1 MNAVKKEESGRKGKI
16 LIFVAALF
24 GALLLW
30 LYAIGYDT
38 EIDEQTFA
46 GIPVEIIGM
55 HSNGYTV
62 AEAESFSQSIDVR
75 ASGTRAAL
83 NAVDAGDFSA
93 YVDIST
99 VDKPGLVTLPVMVVA
114 PGGVTAASSS
124 VANITLYV
132 DVFTS
137 RNINVQIEKTYSSAY
152 EIGETVQSLYTVRV
166 NGPESVIGSA
176 EAYCSFALGDISGES
191 VRVSGEIRLRN
202 AETKAEISNPYV
214 TVETGT
220 VDVTFVLY
228 GRKTVPVRLA
238 LTGGV
243 WRAEDAQFLSS
254 VPGVELRGPLSAL
267 EQVQSLSVRCD
278 ETLFTDNRLNGSVT
292 AGELLEQ
299 NLPESGLSAVDPDAE
314 ISYSVVLPEVRY
326 RKVTVPV
333 SRISVYNLPTG
344 GAVKVNV
351 LRAVEVTVFG
361 PADAVRAYDATD
373 MTILVDYNTLEPQ
386 TTENEFLGTAE
397 ISTGSSAVCVD
408 GSTYTVAVR
417 VTAA

>member
-1 MNAVKKEESGRKGKI
+1 MNKEESGRKGKI

-38 EIDEQTFA
+38 EIDEQTFS

-62 AEAESFSQSIDVR
+62 AEGESFSLNVDVH

-83 NAVDAGDFSA
+83 NAVDAGDFRA
-93 YVDIST
+93 YVDISV
-99 VDKPGLVTLPVMVVA
+99 VDQPGPVTLPVKVVA
-114 PGGVTAASSS
+114 PGGVTAANPS
-124 VANITLYV
+124 VTNITLYV

-166 NGPESVIGSA
+166 NGPESVISSA
-176 EAYCSFALGDISGES
+176 EAYCNFTLGEITGET
-191 VRVSGEIRLRN
+191 VHVSGEIRLRN
-202 AETKAEISNPYV
+202 ADTKAEISNPYV
-214 TVETGT
+214 TMENST

-228 GRKTVPVRLA
+228 GRKTVPVRLS

-243 WRAEDAQFLSS
+243 WPTEDVQFLSS
-254 VPGVELRGPLSAL
+254 VSGVELRGPLSVL
-267 EQVQSLSVRCD
+267 DQVQSLSVRCD
-278 ETLFTDNRLNGSVT
+278 ETLIENNRLTESVT
-292 AGELLEQ
+292 AEELLEQ
-299 NLPESGLSAVDPDAE
+299 NLPGSGLSAVNPDAE
-314 ISYSVVLPEVRY
+314 ISYSVILPEVRY
-326 RKVTVPV
+326 RTVTVPV
-333 SRISVYNLPTG
+333 GRITLYNLPTG

-351 LRAVEVTVFG
+351 LRAVEVTIFG
-361 PADAVRAYDATD
+361 PSDAVRKYDPTD
-373 MTILVDYNTLEPQ
+373 MTILVDYDTLEPQ
-386 TTENEFLGTAE
+386 ATENEFLGVAE
-397 ISTGSSAVCVD
+397 INTGSSTVCVD
-408 GSTYTVAVR
+408 GSAYTVTVR